1 MECNY
6 YRRVK
11 NMNLRD
17 YFCVAT
23 NCFLKSNTILRHT
36 KVPAAKLWSIAVSWK
51 GENPISWLWRS
62 NFSYLKYAFSVLSY
76 FDYKYL
82 MLKILA
88 FHKIFAQMYLC
99 TWPSE
104 GWTVSKIKACQ
115 MKPKLTKAIVK
126 IYLLTDHI
134 HQTMQPLPK
143 IANFCKLFSFSQ
155 TSSSGIRK
163 STQKEIWK

>member
-1 MECNY
+1 MLQQFVSYTCICY
-6 YRRVK
+6 
-11 NMNLRD
+11 
-17 YFCVAT
+17 T
-23 NCFLKSNTILRHT
+23 LKSNTILRHT

-62 NFSYLKYAFSVLSY
+62 NFSYLKNAFSVLSY

-88 FHKIFAQMYLC
+88 FHKIFAHMC
-99 TWPSE
+99 ISIWPSE
-104 GWTVSKIKACQ
+104 RVAVGKMKAYQMISSNQCEHLSVNGSHSSKNAAFAKNS
-115 MKPKLTKAIVK
+115 KFL
-126 IYLLTDHI
+126 
-134 HQTMQPLPK
+134 QT
-143 IANFCKLFSFSQ
+143 FFSFSQ